1 MATMAGTKGDTV
13 RSAVKRLA
21 PGILFGGFWLMSGTR
36 TNVDVALAQQRTP
49 VVATRIYTGADGQ
62 TRAEQIIVKLTGGD
76 AASELSETI
85 NVTGL
90 QFRRTPPNYFVDW
103 HPAPRRQ
110 YVITLSGRGEIEL
123 AGGTKIPIGPGHIL
137 LAEDVTGK
145 GHITR
150 GIGTEDRIS
159 LFIPLAAEPKT
170 ASTQTDRDV
179 RLMERQF
186 NEARARADVAS
197 LARLLADDW
206 TITHGDGT
214 IDSKAQYLAD
224 LRSGA
229 RKFDFVKE
237 DEFSVRLHGDTAVAA
252 GLTDSKVMYKG
263 QPSGGALRF
272 TRVYV
277 KQNGRWQM
285 IVSHATRRQS

>member
-1 MATMAGTKGDTV
+1 MRSSLTRLLLPSLLVCLLVLWNMRTV
-13 RSAVKRLA
+13 
-21 PGILFGGFWLMSGTR
+21 
-36 TNVDVALAQQRTP
+36 VDVARAQPRTP
-49 VVATRIYTGADGQ
+49 IVATRISTGPDGQ
-62 TRAEQIIVKLTGGD
+62 THAEQVTVKLASGD

-123 AGGTKIPIGPGHIL
+123 TGGQKIPIGPGHIL

-159 LFIPLAAEPKT
+159 LFIPLAEPARSSSTEAE
-170 ASTQTDRDV
+170 QDV
-179 RLMERQF
+179 RTMERQF
-186 NEARARADVAS
+186 NEARARADVGV
-197 LARLLADDW
+197 LDRLLSDDW

-214 IDSKAQYLAD
+214 IDTKTQYLAD
-224 LRSGA
+224 LKSGA
-229 RKFDFVKE
+229 RKFDFVNA
-237 DEFSVRLHGDTAVAA
+237 DQFSVRLHGDTAVAA
-252 GLTDSKVMYKG
+252 GISDSKVLYKG
-263 QPSGGALRF
+263 QPSGGASRF
-272 TRVYV
+272 TRVYARR
-277 KQNGRWQM
+277 NGRWQM
-285 IVSHATRRQS
+285 IASHATRRQS